1 MVRIQKRLWAAWVSA
16 VVALTGIANASVVIS
31 PSSAQVKP
39 GAQVQFSATGSADGV
54 VIWSVSGSGCSG
66 IACGTI
72 TSDGLYIAPTVAPS
86 PSTVK
91 VTATSL
97 ADLSQAGTATVTIGS
112 ATTVAVAVSPTSI
125 TLAVKGQQ
133 QFTASVTGSSNTAV
147 TWTVSGIG
155 CVSGSCGTITSS
167 GLYTAPGTV
176 PTAGTATI
184 TATSAADTTRSA
196 SAKVTIESA
205 SAVTVT
211 VSPASAQVA
220 TGAQQQFSATVKG
233 STNTAVKWTVSC
245 SSSACGSISG
255 TGLYTAPGAVPSSA
269 KVTIIATSTGDPG
282 ASGSATATIVAAG
295 SGLTVAP
302 ASPQVKPGGQIQFSA
317 SGSGSGIVVWG
328 VSGNGCSGI
337 SCGSITSS
345 GVYTAPATAPNPD
358 TVLVTA
364 TSLVNPGV
372 TGSTA
377 VTISSSAV
385 NVAVAPAS
393 ASVGVGAKQQFT
405 STVTGS
411 SNTAVTWS
419 LTGYDC
425 AGTTCGTIS
434 STGLYS
440 APSTAPNPPFVNII
454 ATSVA
459 DPSKTATAEVTVT
472 QVIGVSITPTSAQV
486 TERSTKQFTAS
497 VTGTSNT
504 GVTWSVSGTGCSG
517 SGCGTIS
524 SSGLYTAPDSTPA
537 KVVVTATSNE
547 DNSVSASATVT
558 ILAPVFVTVS
568 PTTVI
573 VAVGA
578 QQTFNVNVT
587 GTTNTAVT
595 WSVSGSGCSGN
606 SCGTI
611 SSRGV
616 YTAPVSLPSPAA
628 VIVKATSQAMT
639 ASSASATVSL
649 VQFND
654 SKLEGQYAF
663 SFTGYDSDGSY
674 LAAGTFTADG
684 MGIITAG
691 REDVNRMSGPANNVP
706 LLGTYEVSSDNRGTL
721 TLQSTLGNFVYKF
734 SLNNL
739 GNKGRLIS
747 FDSTGIRGSGVLQKQ
762 DTTAF
767 DPSVLANGYVL
778 GLSGEDS
785 YGGRVGALGLIFPDG
800 AGFISGSTLDVNDAG
815 NVSPTYA
822 SFFGTYSL
830 DPSGRGTASLIVPGL
845 GGGVVDF
852 AFYVVSANE
861 FLMVSTDPIGVNNLI
876 LSGPAEIQNG
886 APFGPGS
893 FSGGSIFSLTGTNGS
908 TPEDIVGRFGFDGS
922 NNVTINFDEND
933 GGKITVGG
941 SMTGAYDLELNGRGT
956 LNLDTT
962 TSGTVVWYVYAT
974 GPNQGFVMDASTP
987 EAGTGQMFEE
997 GVIPPFSNSDI
1008 LGSYLMG
1015 PGDPVLRTTTL
1026 VSGTSDFDGGSSV
1039 GGQGVVSGAED
1050 ISKSSALSASQ
1061 ILSGTYSVS
1070 AVSNNGRGVIL
1081 LTSPSAGTIAV
1092 WVANTSEIVGLDID
1106 STVTQPVVLHF
1117 EQ

>member
-1 MVRIQKRLWAAWVSA
+1 MRIQKRIWAAWVSA

-39 GAQVQFSATGSADGV
+39 GAQVQFSATGSADDV
-54 VIWSVSGSGCSG
+54 VIWSVSGAGCSG

-72 TSDGLYIAPTVAPS
+72 TSNGLYIAPTAAPS
-86 PSTVK
+86 PSTVQ

-112 ATTVAVAVSPTSI
+112 ATTVAVAVSPTSV

-133 QFTASVTGSSNTAV
+133 QFTANVTGSSNTAV
-147 TWTVSGIG
+147 TWTVSGTG
-155 CVSGSCGTITSS
+155 CVSGSCGTISS
-167 GLYTAPGTV
+167 AGLYAAPGTV

-184 TATSAADTTRSA
+184 TATSAADTTKSA

-255 TGLYTAPGAVPSSA
+255 TGLYTAPGTVPSSA
-269 KVTIIATSTGDPG
+269 KVTIMATSTGDPG
-282 ASGSATATIVAAG
+282 ASGSATAAIVAAA

-302 ASPQVKPGGQIQFSA
+302 ASPQVKPGGQIQFSV

-328 VSGNGCSGI
+328 ASGSGCSGI

-358 TVLVTA
+358 TVLVKA
-364 TSLVNPGV
+364 TSLVSPGV
-372 TGSTA
+372 TGSTV
-377 VTISSSAV
+377 VTISSSTV
-385 NVAVAPAS
+385 NVAVTPAS

-405 STVTGS
+405 PTVTGS

-419 LTGYDC
+419 LTGFDC

-459 DPSKTATAEVTVT
+459 DPSRTATAEVTVT

-486 TERSTKQFTAS
+486 TERSSKQFTAS

-524 SSGLYTAPDSTPA
+524 SSGLYTAPDSIPA

-547 DNSVSASATVT
+547 DSSVSASATITVLT
-558 ILAPVFVTVS
+558 PVFVTVS

-587 GTTNTAVT
+587 GTTNTAVI

-606 SCGTI
+606 SCGTV
-611 SSRGV
+611 SSKGV
-616 YTAPVSLPSPAA
+616 YTAPVSLPSPAT

-691 REDVNRMSGPANNVP
+691 REDVNRMSGPVNNVP

-747 FDSTGIRGSGVLQKQ
+747 FDSTGIRGSGVLEKQ

-778 GLSGEDS
+778 ALSGEDS

-830 DPSGRGTASLIVPGL
+830 DASGRGTASLIVPGL

-908 TPEDIVGRFGFDGS
+908 TPEDMVGRFGFDGS
-922 NNVTINFDEND
+922 NNVTVNFDEND

-962 TSGTVVWYVYAT
+962 TGGTVVWYMYAT

-1015 PGDPVLRTTTL
+1015 PDDPILRTTPL

-1061 ILSGTYSVS
+1061 ILSGVYSVS